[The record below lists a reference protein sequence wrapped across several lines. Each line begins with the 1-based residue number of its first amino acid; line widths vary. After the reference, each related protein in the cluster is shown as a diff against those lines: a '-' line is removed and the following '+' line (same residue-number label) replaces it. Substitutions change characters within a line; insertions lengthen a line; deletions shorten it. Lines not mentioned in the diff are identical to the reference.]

1 MDFPKLLGCLPPCV
15 HQPIRIQP
23 PAIPWAFSL
32 CWIYRPHLWPMLN
45 PFTCQSAIN
54 MTYGVAVY
62 SRLEH
67 CVLKSIFLPPFGF
80 TLLLNH
86 LVHNRSIKMS
96 KWPNYFR
103 GINNTLSVVAKLL
116 QHLKASWLG
125 RKFSPFELVWF
136 HFADFCWHFKNNQV
150 IVSTLKSN

>member
-1 MDFPKLLGCLPPCV
+1 MNMMDFPKLLGCLPPCV

-103 GINNTLSVVAKLL
+103 GINNNLSVVAKLL
-116 QHLKASWLG
+116 QHPGWEGNSLLLSWCDFTLQTFVDILKTTRW
-125 RKFSPFELVWF
+125 
-136 HFADFCWHFKNNQV
+136 
-150 IVSTLKSN
+150 